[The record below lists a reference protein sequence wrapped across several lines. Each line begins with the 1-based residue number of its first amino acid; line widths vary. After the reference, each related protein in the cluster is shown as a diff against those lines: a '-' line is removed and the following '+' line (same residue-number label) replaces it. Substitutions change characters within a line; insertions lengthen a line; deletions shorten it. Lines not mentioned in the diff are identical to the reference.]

1 MIQKKP
7 RKPKKCKACGI
18 LFTPERSFQVVCDY
32 RCGLAYNKAKA
43 IESAKKIKNKK
54 DREAKERIKT
64 RSDWMGEAQASF
76 NAYIRERD
84 RDKPCISCGTTGNV
98 QYAAGHYRS
107 IGSCPELR
115 FNEFNVHKQCNMNCN
130 KALSGNS
137 IKYRIHLIEKI
148 GVEMVDWIE
157 GPHESRHYTID
168 DLKRIKAEYKEKLK
182 ELKASEKG

>member
-64 RSDWMGEAQASF
+64 RSDWMREAQTAV
-76 NAYIRERD
+76 NAYVRERD
-84 RDKPCISCGTTGNV
+84 KDEPCISCGRHHNG
-98 QYAAGHYRS
+98 QYHAGHYRS
-107 IGSCPELR
+107 VGSCPELR
-115 FNEFNVHKQCNMNCN
+115 FDVRQIHKQCAPCN
-130 KALSGNS
+130 NHLSGNL
-137 IKYRIHLIEKI
+137 INYRIRLIEKI
-148 GVEMVDWIE
+148 GLEMVEWIE
-157 GPHESRHYTID
+157 GPHDPKKYTID
-168 DLKRIKAEYKEKLK
+168 YLKRIKTEFKEKLK
-182 ELKASEKG
+182 ELRARERG